1 MKEKQLAEFFLSD
14 GTTFLVE
21 VEEPESNAIERVALP
36 SGKYV
41 LKAQQS
47 FEEALEKVKP
57 VASTII
63 SKLRDLDTPADQ
75 VEVKFGLTL
84 TADAGAIFT
93 SVGGEVSYEITL
105 KWSQDKSK

>member
-1 MKEKQLAEFFLSD
+1 MQEKQLAEFSLSD
-14 GTTFLVE
+14 GTKFLVE
-21 VEEPESNAIERVALP
+21 VEETEYDVIERVALP
-36 SGKYV
+36 SGRIV
-41 LKAQQS
+41 LQAKQS

-63 SKLRDLDTPADQ
+63 SKLRDLNTPADE
-75 VEVKFGLTL
+75 VEVKFGLKL

-105 KWSQDKSK
+105 KWKQDELK